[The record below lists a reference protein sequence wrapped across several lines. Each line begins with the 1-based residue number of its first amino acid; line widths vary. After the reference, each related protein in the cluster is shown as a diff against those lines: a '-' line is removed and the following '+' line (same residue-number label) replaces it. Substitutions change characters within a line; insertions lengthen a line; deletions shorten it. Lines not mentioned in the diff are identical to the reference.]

1 MKKGYKRLIAFETI
15 TCLIFILNS
24 FVSNILSRYTFI
36 LFLLVILIAFKKL
49 FGLEKD
55 KHRYV
60 KDIILDT
67 VIFLKTQNSW

>member
-36 LFLLVILIAFKKL
+36 LFLLVILIAFKKTNI
-49 FGLEKD
+49 D
-55 KHRYV
+55 M
-60 KDIILDT
+60 
-67 VIFLKTQNSW
+67 LKT